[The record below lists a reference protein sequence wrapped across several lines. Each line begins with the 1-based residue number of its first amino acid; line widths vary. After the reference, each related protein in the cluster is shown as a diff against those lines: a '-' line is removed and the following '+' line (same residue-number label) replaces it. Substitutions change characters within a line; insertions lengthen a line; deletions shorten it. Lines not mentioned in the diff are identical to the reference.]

1 MLNEHPHPHP
11 HPSHQAS
18 PTPPTRPIDE
28 RPLPARRALLGAGL
42 AAGASWLLPAACALA
57 QGPDKTLRL
66 VVPFGTGGGSDNL
79 ARILQPRLAEA
90 LKQTVI
96 VDNRP
101 GAGGAVGAAYVAKS
115 APDGQTLLLA
125 DASVLTISPALFP
138 KLPYSASDLQ
148 PVINLAQFPLV
159 LVGPASLPAQSLP
172 DLLAL
177 DKARPGSLSI
187 ASSGNGAT
195 PHLAAELL
203 KLATGLQLNHIPYK
217 GSGPAINDTV
227 GGQVDLVF
235 TGYATVASLIKA
247 GKLKALAVTS
257 PQRIA
262 ELPQVPTVAEAGF
275 AGFEAWISQ
284 GVFTA
289 AGTPADTVR
298 RLNLA
303 IASTLRQ
310 PEVRELLRQQ
320 GLEPLD
326 NSPQDYASW
335 LKQQSTQWSRVI
347 RQAGVKPDA

>member
-1 MLNEHPHPHP
+1 MWNDRARTHRPFATQPRAEQPPA
-11 HPSHQAS
+11 PS
-18 PTPPTRPIDE
+18 
-28 RPLPARRALLGAGL
+28 RRTLLGAAL
-42 AAGASWLLPAACALA
+42 AAGLGGLGGAPAAQAQAQA
-57 QGPDKTLRL
+57 QGSDKTLRI

-79 ARILQPRLAEA
+79 ARILQPRLAEL
-90 LKQTVI
+90 LKQAVI

-115 APDGQTLLLA
+115 APDGQTVLLA

-138 KLPYSASDLQ
+138 RLPYGAGDLA

-159 LVGPASLPAQSLP
+159 LVGPTRLNANSLP
-172 DLLAL
+172 DLIAL

-203 KLATGLQLNHIPYK
+203 KISTGLQLNDIPYK

-227 GGQVDLVF
+227 GAQVDLVF

-257 PQRIA
+257 PRRIP

-289 AGTPADTVR
+289 AGTPTETVR
-298 RLNLA
+298 RLNQA
-303 IASTLRQ
+303 ITTVLRQ

-320 GLEPLD
+320 GLEPFD

-335 LKQQSTQWSRVI
+335 LAQQGQLWGRVI
-347 RQAGVKPDA
+347 RQAVVKPDA

>member
-1 MLNEHPHPHP
+1 MQT
-11 HPSHQAS
+11 S
-18 PTPPTRPIDE
+18 
-28 RPLPARRALLGAGL
+28 RRILLQGLMAGL
-42 AAGASWLLPAACALA
+42 ACASPGLRA
-57 QGPDKTLRL
+57 QDKALRL

-79 ARILQPRLAEA
+79 ARILQPRLADL

-138 KLPYSASDLQ
+138 KLPYGSNDLQ

-159 LVGPASLPAQSLP
+159 LVAPTRLPAQSLA

-227 GGQVDLVF
+227 GGQVSLVF

-247 GKLKALAVTS
+247 GKLKPLAVTS
-257 PQRIA
+257 PQRMA

-284 GVFTA
+284 GVFAA

-298 RLNLA
+298 RINQA
-303 IASTLRQ
+303 VAGVLRQ

-326 NSPQDYASW
+326 NSPQDYALW
-335 LKQQSTQWSRVI
+335 LQQQSTQWGRVI
-347 RQAGVKPDA
+347 REAGVKPDA

>member
-1 MLNEHPHPHP
+1 MWNDLSAN
-11 HPSHQAS
+11 Q
-18 PTPPTRPIDE
+18 
-28 RPLPARRALLGAGL
+28 ARRAWLTAGL
-42 AAGASWLLPAACALA
+42 GIGLGLMSATTSVQA
-57 QGPDKTLRL
+57 QGADKTLRL

-79 ARILQPRLAEA
+79 ARILQPRLADL

-138 KLPYSASDLQ
+138 KLPYGPSDLQ

-159 LVGPASLPAQSLP
+159 LVAPASLSARSLA

-195 PHLAAELL
+195 PHLTAELL
-203 KLATGLQLNHIPYK
+203 KLSTGLQLNHIPYK

-227 GGQVDLVF
+227 GGQVSLVF

-298 RLNLA
+298 RLNQA
-303 IASTLRQ
+303 IASVLRQ

-320 GLEPLD
+320 GLEPFD
-326 NSPQDYASW
+326 NSPQDYAHW
-335 LKQQSTQWSRVI
+335 LQQQSSQWSRVI

>member
-1 MLNEHPHPHP
+1 MSNEHHPAPTGHSVQ
-11 HPSHQAS
+11 HAKHRAMAS
-18 PTPPTRPIDE
+18 
-28 RPLPARRALLGAGL
+28 RRAWLATGLGLLGGL
-42 AAGASWLLPAACALA
+42 PPALA
-57 QGPDKTLRL
+57 QGTDKTLRL

-79 ARILQPRLAEA
+79 ARILQPRLAA
-90 LKQTVI
+90 LLKQPVI

-138 KLPYSASDLQ
+138 KLPYSSSDLQ

-159 LVGPASLPAQSLP
+159 LVGPSRLPAQSLP
-172 DLLAL
+172 ELLAL

-203 KLATGLQLNHIPYK
+203 KLTTGLQLNHIPYK

-247 GKLKALAVTS
+247 GKLKPLAVTS

-284 GVFTA
+284 GVFSA
-289 AGTPADTVR
+289 AGTPADTVH
-298 RLNLA
+298 RLNQA
-303 IASTLRQ
+303 IASILRQ
-310 PEVRELLRQQ
+310 PEVSELLRQQ
-320 GLEPLD
+320 GLDPLD
-326 NSPQDYASW
+326 NSPQDYATW
-335 LKQQSTQWSRVI
+335 LQQQQTLWSRVI

>member
-1 MLNEHPHPHP
+1 VLNEHLD
-11 HPSHQAS
+11 SALKR
-18 PTPPTRPIDE
+18 PPPDVKE
-28 RPLPARRALLGAGL
+28 RLWPARRALLGAWL
-42 AAGASWLLPAACALA
+42 AACATGLMPTPSALA

-79 ARILQPRLAEA
+79 ARILQPRLAA
-90 LKQTVI
+90 LLKQPVI

-138 KLPYSASDLQ
+138 KLPYGANDLQ

-159 LVGPASLPAQSLP
+159 LVGPASLPAQSLT
-172 DLLAL
+172 DLLTL
-177 DKARPGSLSI
+177 DKARPGTMSI

-195 PHLAAELL
+195 PHLTAELL

-227 GGQVDLVF
+227 GGQVDMVF
-235 TGYATVASLIKA
+235 TGYATVASLIRA

-262 ELPQVPTVAEAGF
+262 ELPQVPTVTEAGF

-289 AGTPADTVR
+289 AGTPVDTVG
-298 RLNLA
+298 RLNQA
-303 IASTLRQ
+303 IASILRQ
-310 PEVRELLRQQ
+310 PEVRELLHQQ

-326 NSPQDYASW
+326 NSPQDYANW

-347 RQAGVKPDA
+347 RQAGVKPAA

>member
-1 MLNEHPHPHP
+1 MWNDLAQMHG
-11 HPSHQAS
+11 PSDLQPRAEQAT
-18 PTPPTRPIDE
+18 PTS
-28 RPLPARRALLGAGL
+28 RRTLLTTAL
-42 AAGASWLLPAACALA
+42 AAGLGGLVGAPAAQA
-57 QGPDKTLRL
+57 QGTEKTLRI

-79 ARILQPRLAEA
+79 ARILQPRLAEW
-90 LKQTVI
+90 LKQPVI

-101 GAGGAVGAAYVAKS
+101 GAGGAVGAAYVAKA

-138 KLPYSASDLQ
+138 RLPYSANDLQ

-203 KLATGLQLNHIPYK
+203 KITTGLQLNHIPYK

-247 GKLKALAVTS
+247 GKLKPLAVTS
-257 PQRIA
+257 PRRLA

-284 GVFTA
+284 GVFTT

-298 RLNLA
+298 RLNQA
-303 IASTLRQ
+303 ITSVLRQ

-320 GLEPLD
+320 GLEPFD
-326 NSPQDYASW
+326 NSPKDYAHW
-335 LKQQSTQWSRVI
+335 LQQQGSQWSRVI